1 MQTFFPLIGFFLFVR
16 FGTIQGTYN
25 DPTKYKVTG
34 KIDFKVIPQEIGMTI
49 IRSEYKGRNKTM
61 SNDKIKEQND
71 FWYTIYEEPVII
83 AGISIIF
90 LMVIA
95 AFIGEW
101 NQRRKKSPKYT
112 R

>member
-1 MQTFFPLIGFFLFVR
+1 MFVR

-34 KIDFKVIPQEIGMTI
+34 KIDFKVIPQEIGIPI
-49 IRSEYKGRNKTM
+49 IHSEYKGRTNKTM
-61 SNDKIKEQND
+61 LYEKMKDQND
-71 FWYTIYEEPVII
+71 FWYTIYEKPVMI

-101 NQRRKKSPKYT
+101 NRRRKKSPKYI